1 MKLVVKKFGGT
12 SVGGIER
19 IKAVATILE
28 KFHKNNPD
36 TKLVAVVS
44 AMAGETDK
52 LLKLAHEITKDPAS
66 REVDALLST
75 GEQVTASLLAME
87 LISRGVL
94 SRSFAGSQAK
104 ISTDGFH
111 REAKIKEIDTSALE
125 LSLSRG
131 ETPIVTG
138 FQGIDDD
145 GDITTLGRG
154 GSDISAVAIA
164 AALKAQCC
172 YIYTDVEGVFTA
184 DPRIVPNAKILKNIA
199 HEEMLE
205 LASLG
210 AKVLHPRSVYFA
222 MAYEVPLVVC
232 SSFSDAPGTWIVKE
246 EELME
251 KPIVSGVTYRIDET
265 KIRIRGVPG
274 GISSLE
280 KIFAA
285 LGNAGVFVDM
295 ISQTG
300 MTDGKTE
307 VSFTVP
313 DEHGKNAIRI
323 VQEASEILGVTE
335 VILDT
340 DIAKVS
346 IVGVGM
352 RYHTGVAAKLFEVLA
367 KSNIEISMISTSE
380 IKVSILIPRKDCTE
394 AVKVLHEAFQGSL
407 QIEKDSAWLGYVK

>member
-1 MKLVVKKFGGT
+1 MNVVVKKFGGT
-12 SVGGIER
+12 SVGGIDR
-19 IKAVATILE
+19 IKAVATIVE
-28 KFHKNNPD
+28 KFQQKNPS
-36 TKLVAVVS
+36 TQIVVVVS

-52 LLKLAHEITKDPAS
+52 LLRLAHEITKEPVS

-87 LISRGVL
+87 LMARGIR
-94 SRSFAGSQAK
+94 SRSFVGSQAR
-104 ISTDGFH
+104 ISTDGIH
-111 REAKIKEIDTSALE
+111 REAKIKEIDTQALE
-125 LSLSRG
+125 QSLLKG

-138 FQGIDDD
+138 FQGIDED

-184 DPRIVPNAKILKNIA
+184 DPRIVPDAKILKHIA

-232 SSFSDAPGTWIVKE
+232 SSFSDSPGTWIVKE

-251 KPIVSGVTYRIDET
+251 KPIVSGVTYRADET
-265 KIRIRGVPG
+265 KIRLLGVPG
-274 GISSLE
+274 GITSLE

-285 LGNAGVFVDM
+285 MGRAGIFVDM

-300 MTDGKTE
+300 TTDGKTE

-313 DEHGKNAIRI
+313 DEHGKAAIKI
-323 VQEASEILGVTE
+323 VQEVSGMLGASEV
-335 VILDT
+335 VLDA

-367 KSNIEISMISTSE
+367 REKIEISMISTSE
-380 IKVSILIPRKDCTE
+380 IKVSILVPRNFCQK
-394 AVKVLHEAFQGSL
+394 AVKALHDAFQGSL
-407 QIEKDSAWLGYVK
+407 QIEKDSTWLGHVA